1 MAAETRSPSTRLD
14 RTIPAGRVA
23 IGSGPWLLQLLG
35 ASLLVGFLFVSAGLL
50 VRRWL
55 FVEFRPPNPWL
66 VLAVAGLVAIVGGLT
81 NAQASVSAA
90 NAPINSRRF
99 LRPLVFTL
107 LATVVSVRGGHLLP
121 LVVLWATALWA
132 SRPELRHVED
142 WGIERL
148 RRLYSRMSEPAARK
162 NATGERGRFEVDP
175 AAKDPESKAADKGG
189 PALSPDGSV
198 EPVEGAVVAASAN
211 AYSAVHA
218 DEVPVWTEGTDQH
231 WVRGRDESGVHFC
244 SGRARVP
251 VSAGQRMVSW
261 HAVLCPAFEKTPE
274 IEVEVVGGLD
284 AECEL
289 TQVLRHGW
297 RVELRLQR
305 VAEQDAEIL
314 LEFYAW
320 EAGQSAEDPEV
331 QSDAA

>member
-1 MAAETRSPSTRLD
+1 MAAESRSPLTRLD

-23 IGSGPWLLQLLG
+23 IGSGSWLLQLLG

-50 VRRWL
+50 VRRWF

-66 VLAVAGLVAIVGGLT
+66 VLAVAGIVAIVAGLT
-81 NAQASVSAA
+81 NVQATVSAA

-107 LATVVSVRGGHLLP
+107 LATIVSVRGGHLLP
-121 LVVLWATALWA
+121 LVVLWATALVA

-142 WGIERL
+142 WATDQL
-148 RRLYSRMSEPAARK
+148 RHLYSRMSEPVAKKDAWS
-162 NATGERGRFEVDP
+162 ERGPLEVDQP
-175 AAKDPESKAADKGG
+175 AKAPESKSEDERG
-189 PALSPDGSV
+189 PALPPNGSV
-198 EPVEGAVVAASAN
+198 QPVKDAIDAASAN

-251 VSAGQRMVSW
+251 VAAGQRVVSW

-274 IEVEVVGGLD
+274 IEVEVVGGLE

-297 RVELRLQR
+297 RVELKLRR
-305 VAEQDAEIL
+305 VAAQDAEIL

-320 EAGQSAEDPEV
+320 EAGESDEDPAV